1 MNMQD
6 EADRVLAEVT
16 ASGRLPGV
24 VMLVTDGEGTV
35 YEGAAGV
42 RSLATGVPMTTDSV
56 FWIASMTKAITATA
70 AMQLVE
76 QGRLELDAP
85 VGSVLPELA
94 DPDVLEGFA
103 ADGTPRLR
111 KAKGPVTLRQLLTHT
126 SGLSYDMWNADILRY
141 MQAHGIPHIGS
152 CERKALTTPLVFDP
166 GTGWEY
172 GIGIDHVGQAVE
184 RISGQDLESYL
195 RAHVTG
201 PLGMTDTMFRLG
213 ESQKERLAGMH
224 TRAANGSYTA
234 VRFVMQQE
242 PEFQMGG
249 GGLYSTAADYARFLR
264 MLLNRG
270 QLGDAVVL
278 RPETVELMLE
288 NQLGD
293 IAIPPMKQA
302 MPHLTNDVDLFA
314 GMPKGWGLSFCLNGI
329 DLPSGRRA
337 GAAAWAGL
345 ANSYFWFDP
354 ASDLAGLILTQILPF
369 ADPDVLATFEAV
381 ETLAYRGHVA
391 RKAA

>member
-1 MNMQD
+1 MNMQA
-6 EADRVLAEVT
+6 EADQLLAEAA

-85 VGSVLPELA
+85 IGGLLPELA
-94 DPDVLEGFA
+94 EPEVLEGFD

-111 KAKGPVTLRQLLTHT
+111 KAKGEVTLRHLLSHT

-141 MQAHGIPHIGS
+141 MQANDIPHIGA
-152 CERKALTTPLVFDP
+152 CARKTLTMPLVFDP

-172 GIGIDHVGQAVE
+172 GTGIDLVGQAVE
-184 RISGQDLESYL
+184 RTAGMDLETYF
-195 RAHVTG
+195 RRHVTG
-201 PLGMTDTMFRLG
+201 PLGMTDTMFKLG
-213 ESQKERLAGMH
+213 DSQMARLAAIH
-224 TRAANGSYTA
+224 TRAADGSYTA
-234 VRFVMQQE
+234 IPFVIPQE

-270 QLGDAVVL
+270 RLGDAVIL
-278 RPETVELMLE
+278 RPETVEHMLE
-288 NQLGD
+288 NQLGE
-293 IAIPPMKQA
+293 ITIPPMKQA

-314 GMPKGWGLSFCLNGI
+314 GMPKGWGLSFCLNGV
-329 DLPSGRRA
+329 DLPSGRRV
-337 GAAAWAGL
+337 GSAAWAGL

-381 ETLAYRGHVA
+381 ETLAYRQHGA
-391 RKAA
+391 RRAA

>member
-6 EADRVLAEVT
+6 EADRVLAEAA

-24 VMLVTDGEGTV
+24 VMLVTDGDGMV

-42 RSLATGVPMTTDSV
+42 RSLAAGVPMTTDSV

-85 VGSVLPELA
+85 VGALLPELA
-94 DPDVLEGFA
+94 DPDVLEGFD
-103 ADGTPRLR
+103 ADGTARLR
-111 KAKGPVTLRQLLTHT
+111 KAKGPVTLRHLLTHT

-141 MQAHGIPHIGS
+141 LQANGIPHLGN

-172 GIGIDHVGQAVE
+172 GIGIDLVGQAVE
-184 RISGQDLESYL
+184 RTAGMDLETYF
-195 RAHVTG
+195 REHVTG
-201 PLGMTDTMFRLG
+201 PLGMTDTMFKLG
-213 ESQKERLAGMH
+213 ATQKERLAAIH
-224 TRAANGSYTA
+224 TRAPDGSYAA
-234 VRFVMQQE
+234 VPFVVPQE

-264 MLLNRG
+264 MLLNEGR
-270 QLGDAVVL
+270 LGDAVIL
-278 RPETVELMLE
+278 QRETVRLMLQ
-288 NQLGD
+288 NHLGD
-293 IAIPPMKQA
+293 IVIPPMRRA

-314 GMPKGWGLSFCLNGI
+314 GMPKGWGLSFCLNGV

-337 GAAAWAGL
+337 GSAAWAGL
-345 ANSYFWFDP
+345 ANSYFWLDP
-354 ASDLAGLILTQILPF
+354 ASDLAGVILTQILPF

-381 ETLAYRGHVA
+381 ETLAYRGHTA
-391 RKAA
+391 RKSA